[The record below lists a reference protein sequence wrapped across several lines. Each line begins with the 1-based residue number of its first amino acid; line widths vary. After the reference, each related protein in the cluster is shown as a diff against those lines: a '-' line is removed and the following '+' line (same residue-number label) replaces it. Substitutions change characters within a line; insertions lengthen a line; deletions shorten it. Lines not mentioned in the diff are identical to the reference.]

1 MTEEVAT
8 EHRVGLL
15 HLTILVDGIPVS
27 KEYPG
32 SEKVEEVIKSL
43 LPAGQKQ
50 EWDQYQLSFR
60 GQDQALSPAQS
71 LAENG
76 VKDGDTLSLTKKDG
90 GGGAA

>member
-1 MTEEVAT
+1 MTEEVVT

-15 HLTILVDGIPVS
+15 HLTILVDGIPES

-32 SEKVEEVIKSL
+32 HEKVEEVIKSL

-50 EWDQYQLSFR
+50 QWEHYQLSDR
-60 GQDQALSPAQS
+60 GQALNPAQS
-71 LAENG
+71 LDENG